1 MLAGELM
8 FHFLLTVI
16 ITALVAAFVLWR
28 YRVAVLKG
36 MSTAIGTDIPVG
48 THAWRSPVASSAEND
63 AALLAWERAVHRR
76 AIGAWLLTVA
86 VPAPLIA
93 IAYLSGE
100 QISAATF
107 VMTCAIVL
115 GAAVPMI
122 AVSLGWT
129 WKRGAVFWFYL
140 LLAGAVATVIASML
154 QRIARGASPSIDQL
168 LNVLPFFQL
177 AAVFSS
183 VPLLLL
189 IASGSGKL
197 RGVVPITFAGL
208 LVFGLA
214 PVLGSRGTQLLAQ
227 SRAGSEFLLATI
239 STFHL
244 HAVFLAFA
252 LPTGWIAWKRLQRL
266 GAQYEAKRFSDVQL
280 LARAWWLMFLAALLL
295 EILAKT
301 DSAVWA
307 LLPCAAAYP
316 VFVGVNRYAF
326 RPVRAASEIR
336 APRTL
341 LLLRVFGHTARTEK
355 LFDRIGARWRYFGPI
370 TMIAAPDVVARSIDP
385 AEFLQYMLGSVKESF
400 VRSAADLERRLQTL
414 DMNRDPDGRFRI
426 NDFCCAD
433 TTWRA
438 TVTALMD
445 RADIVLMDLRG
456 ITSQQ
461 RGCEFELREL
471 PARLPPQRVLLVVDS
486 ATDRAFVCVALGH
499 AADAVQF
506 YEMDKLRPAATDK
519 LFRALVRAAA

>member
-1 MLAGELM
+1 M

-16 ITALVAAFVLWR
+16 ITALVATFVLWR

-36 MSTAIGTDIPVG
+36 MSTAVGENIPIGA
-48 THAWRSPVASSAEND
+48 HARASVPASFPGSDTATID
-63 AALLAWERAVHRR
+63 WERAVQRR
-76 AIGAWLLTVA
+76 AIGAWLLSVS

-93 IAYLSGE
+93 VAYLSGE
-100 QISAATF
+100 QISAATL
-107 VMTCAIVL
+107 VMTAAIVL

-129 WKRGAVFWFYL
+129 WKRGAVFWLYL
-140 LLAGAVATVIASML
+140 LLAGAVATVITSML
-154 QRIARGASPSIDQL
+154 QRIARGASPTVDQL

-183 VPLLLL
+183 VPLVIL

-244 HAVFLAFA
+244 HAVFVAFA

-266 GAQYEAKRFSDVQL
+266 GRHYEAKRFSDVQL
-280 LARAWWLMFLAALLL
+280 LARAWWLMFLASLML
-295 EILAKT
+295 EILAKK
-301 DSAVWA
+301 DGALWA

-316 VFVGVNRYAF
+316 VFVAVNRYAF
-326 RPVRAASEIR
+326 RPVRAASETR

-385 AEFLQYMLGSVKESF
+385 AEFLQYMLGSVEESF
-400 VRSAADLERRLQTL
+400 VRSAEDLQWRLQTL
-414 DMNRDPDGRFRI
+414 DMKRDPDGRFRI

-438 TVTALMD
+438 TVTALME
-445 RADIVLMDLRG
+445 RADVVLMDLRG

-471 PARLPPQRVLLVVDS
+471 PARLPPQRIVLVIDS
-486 ATDRAFVCVALGH
+486 VTDRGFVRAALGH

-506 YEMDKLRPAATDK
+506 YEMDKLRPAATDT
-519 LFRALVRAAA
+519 LFRELVRAAG

>member
-16 ITALVAAFVLWR
+16 ITALVATFVLWR

-36 MSTAIGTDIPVG
+36 MSAAAGESIPIAAYAKALAPASSPGTDIAPIV
-48 THAWRSPVASSAEND
+48 
-63 AALLAWERAVHRR
+63 WERAVHRR
-76 AIGAWLLTVA
+76 AIAAWLLSVA
-86 VPAPLIA
+86 VPAPLVA
-93 IAYLSGE
+93 IAYLTGE
-100 QISAATF
+100 QMSAAAV
-107 VMTCAIVL
+107 VMTSAIVL

-129 WKRGAVFWFYL
+129 WKRGAIFWLYL
-140 LLAGAVATVIASML
+140 LLVGAAATVITSML
-154 QRIARGASPSIDQL
+154 QRLARGASPSIDQL

-183 VPLLLL
+183 VPLVLLM
-189 IASGSGKL
+189 ASGSGKL
-197 RGVVPITFAGL
+197 RGVVPITFGGL

-227 SRAGSEFLLATI
+227 SRAGSEFLLSTI
-239 STFHL
+239 SMFHL

-266 GAQYEAKRFSDVQL
+266 GKHYETKRFSDVQL
-280 LARAWWLMFLAALLL
+280 LARAWWLMFLASLML
-295 EILAKT
+295 EILAKK
-301 DSAVWA
+301 DGALWA
-307 LLPCAAAYP
+307 LVPCALAYP
-316 VFVGVNRYAF
+316 LFVIVNHYAF
-326 RPVRAASEIR
+326 RPVRSASETR
-336 APRTL
+336 TPRTL
-341 LLLRVFGHTARTEK
+341 LLLRVFGHTGRTEK

-385 AEFLQYMLGSVKESF
+385 AEFLQYMLGNVEESF
-400 VRSAADLERRLQTL
+400 VRSAADLQQRLQTL
-414 DMNRDPDGRFRI
+414 DTKRDPDGRFRI

-445 RADIVLMDLRG
+445 RADVVLMDLRG

-471 PARLPPQRVLLVVDS
+471 PARLPPQRIVFVVDS
-486 ATDRAFVCVALGH
+486 ATDRAFVRAALGH

-506 YEMDKLRPAATDK
+506 YELEKLRPAATDK
-519 LFRALVRAAA
+519 LFRELVRAAG